1 MKLFVNSKET
11 DLPENSPIRELANQ
25 LQLPEKGV
33 AVAVNNQMIPR
44 NEWEKHTLQEN
55 DRVTIIKAA
64 CGG

>member
-11 DLPENSPIRELANQ
+11 DLPENSHLRELANL

-33 AVAVNNQMIPR
+33 AVAVNNKMVFR
-44 NEWEKHTLQEN
+44 NEWENHMLKEN
-55 DRVTIIKAA
+55 DRITIIKAA

>member
-11 DLPENSPIRELANQ
+11 DLPENSSIRELADR
-25 LQLPEKGV
+25 LRLPEKGV

-44 NEWEKHTLQEN
+44 NEWENHMLQEN
-55 DRVTIIKAA
+55 DRITVIKAA